1 MVKLFCSAK
10 CWTSNAKC
18 WSSISQRSIWE
29 SNSIFRNYFSQNKV
43 IYSISVWNWID
54 EIFFYEISPGD
65 TAYAGATLH
74 CSSRFVADCGPP
86 EVFLS
91 IYCCDSLAG
100 IKSSRISSCESLL
113 LWNDEQFVIC
123 GNAALDGVWNTR
135 GRGGRGQRGGRG
147 GARRGGQVGEG
158 REGWGGFMQ
167 AVHRCWRAT

>member
-1 MVKLFCSAK
+1 MLNFKRKMLKINFPMVNLGVKFHFPKLLLL
-10 CWTSNAKC
+10 
-18 WSSISQRSIWE
+18 
-29 SNSIFRNYFSQNKV
+29 
-43 IYSISVWNWID
+43 SVWHWID
-54 EIFFYEISPGD
+54 EISFYEIFPGD

-147 GARRGGQVGEG
+147 GARRGGPVGEG